1 MALDNQ
7 ECLDWPETL
16 AAWQFGLA
24 LGRGICEY
32 KSCRPWLPESWFI
45 TDCHEYCFAC
55 KHEPFTF
62 LPDNV
67 CAVENSCRFEH
78 AHEAQRVAD
87 MGQQHTE
94 LDTSIPLPIASLSE
108 NLSGSQSVYCVCHSN
123 SVSNL

>member
-1 MALDNQ
+1 MGIKAAVLGCPNPSSLRAAIPYDY
-7 ECLDWPETL
+7 CL
-16 AAWQFGLA
+16 A
-24 LGRGICEY
+24 CE
-32 KSCRPWLPESWFI
+32 
-45 TDCHEYCFAC
+45 
-55 KHEPFTF
+55 HEPFTF